1 MADKTH
7 AVGQLQSYIFQV
19 RHMLFEL
26 ISTDDIVVSVE
37 KFDDVAV
44 QSPDGSIVAE
54 QLKSVTSDNNPVTDR
69 SIVFWKT
76 LYNWFNYIRSGSLM
90 LDKTI
95 FRMVVASNHELE
107 AGDMI
112 RQLLETSTKEEAQKA
127 LNAVK
132 LSIWGKDDA
141 LKSQVPDSY
150 GKYLDVLFSADNE
163 DLVAQ
168 IVSKFTLVIHE
179 NDYDENLTEKF
190 NRQPIPPEFADNLFI
205 YMLGWVNNKVNEYS
219 KQGLPAIIN
228 SVDYRKALVE
238 QSRMYNQRNSIPVL
252 SREIASDEARTEVES
267 QDIYIQQLDLIETD
281 FDDKL
286 MAASDYLRTKA
297 ETTIRADKGLFTPR
311 SLRDYNDKLCRIWKN
326 KRTQVLLLQS
336 ASDVEKGKQI
346 YAQMGEVV
354 IPLTLA
360 DSELPS
366 FFGSGTLQALANE
379 PHEEPAIGWHPGYK
393 ELLKGS
399 RQCE

>member
-112 RQLLETSTKEEAQKA
+112 LQLHETSTKEDAQKA

-132 LSIWGKDDA
+132 LCIWGNDDA
-141 LKSQVPDSY
+141 LKSGVPDSY

-168 IVSKFTLVIHE
+168 IVAKFTLVIHE

-336 ASDVEKGKQI
+336 VSDVEKGKQI